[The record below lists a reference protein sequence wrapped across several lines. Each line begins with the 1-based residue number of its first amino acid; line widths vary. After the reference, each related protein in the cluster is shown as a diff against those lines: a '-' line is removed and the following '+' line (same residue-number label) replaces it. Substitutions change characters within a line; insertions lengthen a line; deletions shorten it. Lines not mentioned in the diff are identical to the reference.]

1 VTNYIIRRILLAV
14 PTLLGVSLI
23 TFLLV
28 RVSGDPARFVLG
40 DQATPEAIASFR
52 ARHGLDDPLIVQFV
66 RYNLDALRGDF
77 GDSVRYNEPALDLI
91 TERFRATL
99 ELGLSAYVVSVLI
112 GTLAG
117 AAAAIWSGSAWDRLI
132 RGAVLLLQSI
142 PGFYLGL
149 LLIIFVSVRLGWF
162 PTGGRGGI
170 SHMVLPTIT
179 LSTVFTATIVRFA
192 RSSMLDVL
200 NQDYVRTARA
210 KGLAENRVISR
221 HVLRNA
227 LVPLLTVLAL
237 QSAVVFS
244 GAVVTE
250 TVFSWPGIGRLV
262 VSSIQT
268 RDYPVVQG
276 TVLLLTTCVVL
287 LNIAVDIAYGVIDP
301 RIKFS

>member
-1 VTNYIIRRILLAV
+1 
-14 PTLLGVSLI
+14 
-23 TFLLV
+23 
-28 RVSGDPARFVLG
+28 VLG

-52 ARHGLDDPLIVQFV
+52 ARYGLDDPLLVQFV
-66 RYNLDALRGDF
+66 NYNLDAFRGDF
-77 GDSVRYNEPALDLI
+77 GDSVRYNTPVLDLI
-91 TERFRATL
+91 TERFGATL
-99 ELGLSAYVVSVLI
+99 ELGLSAYLLSVLL
-112 GTLAG
+112 GTTAG
-117 AAAAIWSGSAWDRLI
+117 VVAAIRAGSGWDKSI
-132 RGAVLLLQSI
+132 RAAVLLLQSI

-170 SHMVLPTIT
+170 SHLVLPTIT
-179 LSTVFTATIVRFA
+179 LSTVFTATIVRFT

-210 KGLAENRVISR
+210 KGLAERQVLSR
-221 HVLRNA
+221 HVFQNA

-244 GAVVTE
+244 GAVITE
-250 TVFSWPGIGRLV
+250 TIFSWPGIGRLV

-276 TVLLLTTCVVL
+276 TVLILTTCVVL
-287 LNIAVDIAYGVIDP
+287 LNIVVDIAYGVIDP